1 VIVQLTSVFGAV
13 LILGAYA
20 GSQRG
25 IFTPERLLYLAMNI
39 VGGTALTAA
48 ALAKSQWG
56 FVLLEGTWTLISV
69 VALPRALRVR
79 RAKNAEGPGA
89 NAGPL

>member
-1 VIVQLTSVFGAV
+1 MGVQLTSLVGAL

-25 IFTPERLLYLAMNI
+25 VFTPRHLCYLAMNI
-39 VGGTALTAA
+39 LGGTTLTAA

-69 VALPRALRVR
+69 VALPHALRVR
-79 RAKNAEGPGA
+79 SQPTGTA
-89 NAGPL
+89 